1 MDDAYILGEDGG
13 TIMVHLNQSNV
24 KIVPMLQPPTDPEYR
39 NETAQEG
46 NGAST
51 ILAAVLDY
59 EIITMASIIVS
70 DQVVVA
76 PVRNTLAVAPFPL

>member
-13 TIMVHLNQSNV
+13 TNMVHLSQSNV

-51 ILAAVLDY
+51 VLTAVLDY
-59 EIITMASIIVS
+59 KILTMASTIIS
-70 DQVVVA
+70 DQLVVA
-76 PVRNTLAVAPFPL
+76 PVRNTPEVVPLPL